1 MKKRRYQRFC
11 LQLTVFAFLL
21 ASCSGAGSQNTAVP
35 TKVPATL
42 TPFPT
47 FAFVEPTKAAVFGP
61 DDEDDDAA
69 TGGED
74 ESTATFLLDPKKV
87 DRGLARYEALEC
99 ADCHGV
105 GGAGTDKADGLLGF
119 ALSEDDFITFMRSG
133 GVLGTDH
140 QYSTDRL
147 SNSGSRN
154 LYQYLVSLAQGN

>member
-1 MKKRRYQRFC
+1 MTTKRYLRYC
-11 LQLTVFAFLL
+11 LYLTVFACLL
-21 ASCSGAGSQNTAVP
+21 ASCSGAGSQNTSVP

-47 FAFVEPTKAAVFGP
+47 FAFVEPTKAAVF
-61 DDEDDDAA
+61 DADEEDAA
-69 TGGED
+69 ATTGAED
-74 ESTATFLLDPKKV
+74 ESLSTVALDPKMV
-87 DRGLARYEALEC
+87 DRGLGRYEALEC

-133 GVLGTDH
+133 GALGTDH

-154 LYQYLVSLAQGN
+154 LYQYLVSLAKGN